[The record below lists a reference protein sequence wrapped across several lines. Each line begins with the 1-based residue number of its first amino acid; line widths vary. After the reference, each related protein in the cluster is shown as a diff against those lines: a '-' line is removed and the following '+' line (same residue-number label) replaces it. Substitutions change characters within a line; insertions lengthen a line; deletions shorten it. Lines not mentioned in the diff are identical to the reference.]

1 MVAPRFDQYAG
12 RLSAAQI
19 AAGMNAAEDNA
30 ARLLADAQLL
40 LDAGRYPTAA
50 SVAILCIEEAA
61 KVSILRRIATCKDDT
76 ERRELW
82 SAYRSH
88 RCKNRHSI
96 NPGPVAHPGEPHRGF
111 DALAESGT
119 IDILK
124 RLGFYTNCVGDANWS
139 TPQSM
144 IDRQL
149 AEQIVGIAFMS
160 VESGYRHTAKEIE
173 LWVAHMSPVMDKPVG
188 WMKTALLNWQR
199 AMAERGL
206 TDSDHNV
213 AEPLVRGASRVG
225 A

>member
-1 MVAPRFDQYAG
+1 MVARRLDPCAG
-12 RLSAAQI
+12 RLSAEQI
-19 AAGMNAAEDNA
+19 AAGMNADEDNA

-96 NPGPVAHPGEPHRGF
+96 NPGPGAHPGERHRGF
-111 DALAESGT
+111 GALAESGT

-124 RLGFYTNCVGDANWS
+124 RVGCYSHCGRD
-139 TPQSM
+139 
-144 IDRQL
+144 
-149 AEQIVGIAFMS
+149 
-160 VESGYRHTAKEIE
+160 
-173 LWVAHMSPVMDKPVG
+173 
-188 WMKTALLNWQR
+188 
-199 AMAERGL
+199 
-206 TDSDHNV
+206 
-213 AEPLVRGASRVG
+213 
-225 A
+225 